1 MKALVTSLVAV
12 GVLCGG
18 TSALAQTPQTT
29 IAIAQQEPSRS
40 ELDREEAARAA
51 TQPRAR
57 RGRGPRPPGAAPAV
71 RLRLSGHLGFTSFT
85 ASDTFEAV
93 LGKSGGLVYGGGVGV
108 LLGRHLFVD
117 VQVSRFSA
125 DGERVFVTDDLQVFP
140 LGIPTTV
147 TTTPVDVSVG
157 WRFAPGPPRPGLAPR
172 RQGFRPVPFV
182 GGGVGLLRYDETADF
197 AESGDDV
204 NDSFGSYHVL
214 GGVELPFTGRIGA
227 SVDGLYR
234 WVPDA
239 IGEGGASAVFGDT
252 DLGGLTIRVRATF
265 TF

>member
-1 MKALVTSLVAV
+1 MKALVMSMVAA
-12 GVLCGG
+12 GALCGG
-18 TSALAQTPQTT
+18 TSVLAQALPPPVAVTHRDLWRP
-29 IAIAQQEPSRS
+29 AP
-40 ELDREEAARAA
+40 DRDDATRAA
-51 TQPRAR
+51 TQTRAGRERVPRL
-57 RGRGPRPPGAAPAV
+57 PGTAPAV
-71 RLRLSGHLGFTSFT
+71 RVRLSGHLGYTTFT

-93 LGKSGGLVYGGGVGV
+93 LDKSGGPVYGGGVGV
-108 LLGRHLFVD
+108 LLGRRLFVD

-147 TTTPVDVSVG
+147 TTTPIDVSVG
-157 WRFAPGPPRPGLAPR
+157 WRFAPGAPRPGLAPA

-182 GGGVGLLRYDETADF
+182 GGGVGLLQYDETADF

-204 NDSFGSYHVL
+204 SDSFGSYHVL
-214 GGVELPFTGRIGA
+214 GGVELPFTSRIGA